1 MSSEMRV
8 FQRLEMSVFWQL
20 EMTAGNKY
28 LHSWPEDVVGLD
40 ASAESGTPVV
50 TLADGAGEGEW
61 VMVVVWCGRT
71 VGCGSRARD

>member
-1 MSSEMRV
+1 MV
-8 FQRLEMSVFWQL
+8 
-20 EMTAGNKY
+20 AGNKY

-50 TLADGAGEGEW
+50 VTLADGAGEGEW
-61 VMVVVWCGRT
+61 VMVVWCGRT